1 MLQRGRKE
9 GFEQG
14 TGSSADEH
22 HSGAPAAARDA
33 GAGAGAAAVIG
44 RSIQIDGDLR
54 GEEDL
59 RIEGEVSGTIHLKNN
74 SLTIGTQGNIKADV
88 YAKSIV
94 VDGSMEG
101 DLYGSERV
109 AVRKNAQVA
118 GNITAP
124 RVSLE
129 DGARFKGSIEMDQ
142 QAVDSALGTSRT
154 GKQQPT
160 SIDSAKAGEDPSQT
174 PSTGQSPSTGQTSS
188 TGGQS
193 STKRESAG

>member
-1 MLQRGRKE
+1 MFERGRKDESDQGPAPAE
-9 GFEQG
+9 GQ
-14 TGSSADEH
+14 TGFGGSA
-22 HSGAPAAARDA
+22 SAAARETA
-33 GAGAGAAAVIG
+33 GGGTTAVIG

-74 SLTIGTQGNIKADV
+74 SLTIGSQGKIKADV
-88 YAKSIV
+88 YAKAVV

-109 AVRKNAQVA
+109 AVRKNAQVV

-129 DGARFKGSIEMDQ
+129 EGARFKGSIEMDQ
-142 QAVDSALGTSRT
+142 QAVDAALGTSR
-154 GKQQPT
+154 GSKPQPT
-160 SIDSAKAGEDPSQT
+160 SIDSAKSESK
-174 PSTGQSPSTGQTSS
+174 PSTPQSTQ
-188 TGGQS
+188 QQ
-193 STKRESAG
+193 RESAG

>member
-1 MLQRGRKE
+1 MLQRGRKDSID
-9 GFEQG
+9 QG
-14 TGSSADEH
+14 AGSGAEEH
-22 HSGAPAAARDA
+22 HGGTAAAGTAAREA
-33 GAGAGAAAVIG
+33 GTSTGATAVIG

-74 SLTIGTQGNIKADV
+74 SLTIGTQGSIKADV
-88 YAKSIV
+88 YAKSVV

-109 AVRKNAQVA
+109 AVRKNAQVT

-129 DGARFKGSIEMDQ
+129 EGARFKGSIEMDQ
-142 QAVDSALGTSRT
+142 QAVDAALGTSRS

-160 SIDSAKAGEDPSQT
+160 SIESAKPGEERPQ
-174 PSTGQSPSTGQTSS
+174 STEPKSGQGSAQ
-188 TGGQS
+188 
-193 STKRESAG
+193 RESAG

>member
-1 MLQRGRKE
+1 MFERGRKDGVDTAPGTTSSE
-9 GFEQG
+9 NPSASSGAATRDTG
-14 TGSSADEH
+14 TGT
-22 HSGAPAAARDA
+22 GT
-33 GAGAGAAAVIG
+33 GTGTTAVIG

-74 SLTIGTQGNIKADV
+74 SLTIGSQGKIKADV
-88 YAKSIV
+88 YAKAIV

-109 AVRKNAQVA
+109 AIRKNAQVV
-118 GNITAP
+118 GNVTAP
-124 RVSLE
+124 RVSLD

-154 GKQQPT
+154 SKSQPT
-160 SIDSAKAGEDPSQT
+160 AIETAKNEDRNAARAATGSASAQKE
-174 PSTGQSPSTGQTSS
+174 ST
-188 TGGQS
+188 
-193 STKRESAG
+193 A